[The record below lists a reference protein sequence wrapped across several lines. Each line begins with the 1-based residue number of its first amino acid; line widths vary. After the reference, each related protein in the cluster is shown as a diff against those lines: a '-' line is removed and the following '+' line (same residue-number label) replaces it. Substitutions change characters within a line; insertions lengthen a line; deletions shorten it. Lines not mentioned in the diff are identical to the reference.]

1 MANETKRNTKSL
13 ICTPFTSRAAVILRV
28 QADDVLRPSNV
39 AQQNHNVHVPR
50 LKMTR
55 VHIPFTFRLL
65 DAGNNS
71 FDEVRLA
78 VSSQVK
84 YSLQAFWGVSIR
96 ELHVS
101 LWRTWNDLREASN
114 AHIVDSSYCQQLA
127 TNVRCCQP
135 HTEHIIALQS
145 PKPPLILGA
154 PPRLAYPLVVFMIRE
169 TEPEELLHPDE
180 TVSDV
185 PFWQQSSFWIWGWEL
200 WMENA
205 VDVSINRIDPLTGMT
220 YIGKNPGC
228 VSARPF
234 VWTARTCRKIVGG
247 FAIFCSDSEPTLMT
261 EACRNKAG
269 YNKWVKRV
277 RTKLHVNEQLYLA
290 TGDPMTSDEAATS
303 NSANGGA
310 STGNGGAGGG
320 TTGTATVP
328 TGTLS
333 LAEPVA
339 CAGNNE
345 PLLCSD
351 SAPRDCPVGEQLCVV
366 CHYFPLSRA
375 LLPCRHTCICAVC
388 FSKLDRCPMCRATIT
403 SYFCIRT
410 EEYLP
415 ANTTGELKVNGKPK
429 GTVHWL
435 DALNDRLTDF
445 LGFR

>member
-1 MANETKRNTKSL
+1 MSAFSSL
-13 ICTPFTSRAAVILRV
+13 AFSAVEITNLLPLTAVIVCIGATIMFLIKAAVILRV

-78 VSSQVK
+78 VSSQVR

-101 LWRTWNDLREASN
+101 LWRTWNDLRKASSSL
-114 AHIVDSSYCQQLA
+114 IVDSSYCQQLA

-135 HTEHIIALQS
+135 HSEHIIALQS

-169 TEPEELLHPDE
+169 TEPDELLHPDE
-180 TVSDV
+180 TVILVNVVHLRDPVCPLPTSILA
-185 PFWQQSSFWIWGWEL
+185 QYLKQASGQLSCL
-200 WMENA
+200 K
-205 VDVSINRIDPLTGMT
+205 VSGKPL
-220 YIGKNPGC
+220 
-228 VSARPF
+228 
-234 VWTARTCRKIVGG
+234 
-247 FAIFCSDSEPTLMT
+247 AIL
-261 EACRNKAG
+261 AC
-269 YNKWVKRV
+269 
-277 RTKLHVNEQLYLA
+277 LA
-290 TGDPMTSDEAATS
+290 AH
-303 NSANGGA
+303 GA
-310 STGNGGAGGG
+310 ESNGGAGSGASSG
-320 TTGTATVP
+320 VP

-403 SYFCIRT
+403 SYFCIRN

-415 ANTTGELKVNGKPK
+415 ANTTNELKVNSKPK

>member
-1 MANETKRNTKSL
+1 MNVVEVAAGFETTMRVSTSEVKGAASDRQPLYVWEGHRAVHKSE
-13 ICTPFTSRAAVILRV
+13 AAVILRV

-39 AQQNHNVHVPR
+39 TQQNHNVHVPR

-55 VHIPFTFRLL
+55 VHIPFTVRLL

-101 LWRTWNDLREASN
+101 LWRTWNDLRDASSS
-114 AHIVDSSYCQQLA
+114 HIVDSSYCQQLA

-135 HTEHIIALQS
+135 HTEHVITLQS

-180 TVSDV
+180 TVILVNVVHLRDPV
-185 PFWQQSSFWIWGWEL
+185 CPL
-200 WMENA
+200 PT
-205 VDVSINRIDPLTGMT
+205 SILAQYLKQASGQLSCL
-220 YIGKNPGC
+220 K
-228 VSARPF
+228 
-234 VWTARTCRKIVGG
+234 
-247 FAIFCSDSEPTLMT
+247 
-261 EACRNKAG
+261 
-269 YNKWVKRV
+269 
-277 RTKLHVNEQLYLA
+277 QLYLA
-290 TGDPMTSDEAATS
+290 TGDPMTADEATS
-303 NSANGGA
+303 SAANGAGQ
-310 STGNGGAGGG
+310 SGNGGSGTSSSTT
-320 TTGTATVP
+320 TTGTGTTVP

-388 FSKLDRCPMCRATIT
+388 FSKLDRCPMCRATIS

-415 ANTTGELKVNGKPK
+415 ANSTNELKVNGKPK

>member
-1 MANETKRNTKSL
+1 MSAFSTLTFSAAEITNLLPLTAVIVCIGATIMFL
-13 ICTPFTSRAAVILRV
+13 IKAAVILRV

-39 AQQNHNVHVPR
+39 TQQNHNVHVPR

-55 VHIPFTFRLL
+55 VHIPFTVRLL

-101 LWRTWNDLREASN
+101 LWRTWNDLRDASSS
-114 AHIVDSSYCQQLA
+114 HIVDSSYCQQLA
-127 TNVRCCQP
+127 TN
-135 HTEHIIALQS
+135 S

-180 TVSDV
+180 TVILVNVVHLRDPV
-185 PFWQQSSFWIWGWEL
+185 CPL
-200 WMENA
+200 PT
-205 VDVSINRIDPLTGMT
+205 SILAQYLKQASGQLSCL
-220 YIGKNPGC
+220 K
-228 VSARPF
+228 
-234 VWTARTCRKIVGG
+234 
-247 FAIFCSDSEPTLMT
+247 
-261 EACRNKAG
+261 
-269 YNKWVKRV
+269 
-277 RTKLHVNEQLYLA
+277 QLYLA
-290 TGDPMTSDEAATS
+290 TGDPMTADEATS
-303 NSANGGA
+303 SAANGAGQ
-310 STGNGGAGGG
+310 SGNGGSGTSSSTT
-320 TTGTATVP
+320 TTGTGTTVP

-388 FSKLDRCPMCRATIT
+388 FSKLDRCPMCRATIS

-415 ANTTGELKVNGKPK
+415 ANSTNELKVNGKPK

>member
-1 MANETKRNTKSL
+1 MSAFSSL
-13 ICTPFTSRAAVILRV
+13 AFTAAEFTNLLPLTAVIVCIGATIMFLIKAAVILRV

-101 LWRTWNDLREASN
+101 LWRTWNDLREASSSL
-114 AHIVDSSYCQQLA
+114 IVDSSYCQQLA

-169 TEPEELLHPDE
+169 CEPDELLHPDE
-180 TVSDV
+180 TVILVNVVHLRDPV
-185 PFWQQSSFWIWGWEL
+185 CPL
-200 WMENA
+200 PT
-205 VDVSINRIDPLTGMT
+205 SILAQYLKQASGQLSCL
-220 YIGKNPGC
+220 K
-228 VSARPF
+228 
-234 VWTARTCRKIVGG
+234 
-247 FAIFCSDSEPTLMT
+247 
-261 EACRNKAG
+261 
-269 YNKWVKRV
+269 
-277 RTKLHVNEQLYLA
+277 QLYLA
-290 TGDPMTSDEAATS
+290 TGDPMTADEGS
-303 NSANGGA
+303 S
-310 STGNGGAGGG
+310 SGGG
-320 TTGTATVP
+320 SMAGSGAASAASSNGVGGGGGGGGSAGAP

-415 ANTTGELKVNGKPK
+415 ASSTNELKVNSKPK